1 MAYVITN
8 TRGQTVATILTGD
21 ENTTATDLTL
31 IGQNY
36 VEFGLAQNENFVY
49 LLENFAAPTP
59 PLHPIQG
66 QLWFDT
72 ANSTLKLRLDVNTWS
87 SVADQNY
94 VQAQKISPAFTGVP
108 TAPTAAYGTNTTQLA
123 TTAFVTTALA
133 NIDLSPYARLDG
145 AAFTGNVFAPT
156 MPLGTVGT
164 QVATTAFARTLFDDT
179 LTSLYVTKVNGE
191 MLGNARAPT
200 LANIFDNTNR
210 IATTGWV
217 QNLYGN
223 VTVSLYA
230 PKVDAVLQGAP
241 TTPTA
246 SITTANT
253 QIASTAFVHTL
264 FGNVDLSPY
273 ATKVSPILT
282 GIPQAPTANATNN
295 STQIATTNYVQL
307 QKISPAFTGNP
318 TAPTAAP
325 GNNST
330 TIATTAYVD
339 ASVSTINQTIVSE
352 YAGSIKM
359 WASAVPPAGWAL
371 CDGAAVS
378 RTAFA
383 GLFARI
389 GTLYG
394 AGDGTT
400 TFNLPNLTDR
410 FPIGVSAANELAST
424 GGFADAAVISHTH
437 PASTGVS
444 INDPGHL
451 HGFQY
456 PVPSFNPAGP
466 VRSHAIGSA
475 ATNLTQT
482 KLATTN
488 VTATATTSVSAPTG
502 AVSPTGRNIPPYLSL
517 YYIIKM
523 ADDGSGG
530 GILQAGAGIDITT
543 SGPYSTITNT
553 GVRSLTAGTGIT
565 LTGSTG
571 NITIS
576 SSGGGSGTA
585 DIAGSIK
592 LWGGS
597 TEPTDWMFCDGRAL
611 SRSAYPSLFAK
622 IGTTYGAGDGTTTFN
637 LPNITNRFPVGAGG
651 LYANGATGGSADA
664 VVVSHTHT
672 LTDPGHRHSQYAEFF
687 NISSVASGA
696 LLDRG
701 TAGVGGNTSI
711 ATTGITI
718 NSAGESGTNKNLPPY
733 LGLRYIIKINDNG
746 TQRSGEGGG
755 DTSRA
760 GDVKWV
766 AYGSGQ
772 FAPGWQEANGAAVSR
787 TQYPTLFA
795 RIGTTYGAGDGS
807 TTFNLPDL
815 RGRFAVSQTS
825 GATGANRASVNQG
838 NVGGDANAVVVSH
851 NHSITDPGHNHS
863 TTTVALQ
870 IVTGGPSQGT
880 QLSGSN
886 TTGSST
892 TGITIDSAGQSG
904 TNANMPPYVTMVAII
919 KMDDDT
925 VNTGGILQAGT
936 GISIT
941 TSGAYTTI
949 SSTVSQ
955 NPVVAGAGIR
965 VQNATGGAIV
975 SANVVDVAPGFGI
988 EVTNTNGTY
997 TVELDPEGIG
1007 IGYGQTWQN
1016 LTSSRSLGVTYTNS
1030 TGRPIQVIISV
1041 QITQTNIGLQGVRL
1055 TVGGVIVAQNGVQD
1069 GQGPPNKDVIP
1080 LSAIVPAGNTYSA
1093 TIYGTGPALI
1103 TIMNWAEL
1111 R

>member
-1 MAYVITN
+1 LKDPASGAKFFGINDWLNNNVAPASWQRNPPDASPAILSPNLSNPNSPFVAQGPEGSLDASLYGWTN
-8 TRGQTVATILTGD
+8 T
-21 ENTTATDLTL
+21 
-31 IGQNY
+31 
-36 VEFGLAQNENFVY
+36 
-49 LLENFAAPTP
+49 
-59 PLHPIQG
+59 
-66 QLWFDT
+66 
-72 ANSTLKLRLDVNTWS
+72 
-87 SVADQNY
+87 
-94 VQAQKISPAFTGVP
+94 
-108 TAPTAAYGTNTTQLA
+108 
-123 TTAFVTTALA
+123 VTTGITGSV
-133 NIDLSPYARLDG
+133 NI
-145 AAFTGNVFAPT
+145 
-156 MPLGTVGT
+156 
-164 QVATTAFARTLFDDT
+164 
-179 LTSLYVTKVNGE
+179 
-191 MLGNARAPT
+191 
-200 LANIFDNTNR
+200 
-210 IATTGWV
+210 
-217 QNLYGN
+217 
-223 VTVSLYA
+223 
-230 PKVDAVLQGAP
+230 
-241 TTPTA
+241 
-246 SITTANT
+246 SI
-253 QIASTAFVHTL
+253 
-264 FGNVDLSPY
+264 
-273 ATKVSPILT
+273 
-282 GIPQAPTANATNN
+282 
-295 STQIATTNYVQL
+295 
-307 QKISPAFTGNP
+307 
-318 TAPTAAP
+318 
-325 GNNST
+325 
-330 TIATTAYVD
+330 
-339 ASVSTINQTIVSE
+339 
-352 YAGSIKM
+352 
-359 WASAVPPAGWAL
+359 
-371 CDGAAVS
+371 
-378 RTAFA
+378 
-383 GLFARI
+383 
-389 GTLYG
+389 
-394 AGDGTT
+394 
-400 TFNLPNLTDR
+400 
-410 FPIGVSAANELAST
+410 
-424 GGFADAAVISHTH
+424 
-437 PASTGVS
+437 
-444 INDPGHL
+444 
-451 HGFQY
+451 
-456 PVPSFNPAGP
+456 
-466 VRSHAIGSA
+466 
-475 ATNLTQT
+475 
-482 KLATTN
+482 
-488 VTATATTSVSAPTG
+488 SAPTG
-502 AVSPTGRNIPPYLSL
+502 SVSGTGRNIPPYLSL

-651 LYANGATGGSADA
+651 LYSNGATGGSADA

-687 NISSVASGA
+687 NISSVVAGA

-851 NHSITDPGHNHS
+851 THTITDPGHGHNL
-863 TTTVALQ
+863 TTIIRDQ
-870 IVTGGPSQGT
+870 FDSTGGPFGYGQDSSIGVGPNVVI
-880 QLSGSN
+880 SSN
-886 TTGSST
+886 TTGISVN
-892 TGITIDSAGQSG
+892 SAGQSG

-925 VNTGGILQAGT
+925 VNTGGILQAGS

-949 SSTVSQ
+949 SSTISQ

-975 SANVVDVAPGFGI
+975 SANVVDLAPGLGI
-988 EVTNTNGTY
+988 EITNNNGTY
-997 TVELDPEGIG
+997 TVELDSAGIG

-1016 LTSSRSLGVTYTNS
+1016 LTSQRVPNTTYTNTTS
-1030 TGRPIQVIISV
+1030 RPIQVA
-1041 QITQTNIGLQGVRL
+1041 ITVDPTGATSYLYVDNIL
-1055 TVGGVIVAQNGVQD
+1055 VGGATTVSGYSNLQQ
-1069 GQGPPNKDVIP
+1069 
-1080 LSAIVPAGNTYSA
+1080 LTAIVPVGSSYRF
-1093 TIYGTGPALI
+1093 TGARAA
-1103 TIMNWAEL
+1103 WAEL